1 MGAARRVVAVFD
13 LDGTITRRDT
23 LFPYVWHYLARRP
36 WRLAR
41 LLAVAPAAMVYVL
54 AGRDRGRLKAALLR
68 HTLRGETRAAIAAWN
83 AAYLPRVIARELL
96 ADAVAAIAR
105 HRQRG
110 DTLVLMSASV
120 DLYVPGLGQRL
131 GFERVICTEVRWDGD
146 LLDGALVTPNRRGEE
161 KARCL
166 ERLRGE
172 LAPVARIT
180 AYGNSDSDLPHMRL
194 AEHGVLVNGSRRARA
209 EAAAFGIECVR
220 WRGT

>member
-1 MGAARRVVAVFD
+1 MSTVGRVVAVFD

-23 LFPYVWHYLARRP
+23 LFPYVWHYLAQRP

-41 LLAVAPAAMVYVL
+41 LPAVAPALLAYLL

-68 HTLRGETRAAIAAWN
+68 HTLHGETRAAIDTWN
-83 AAYLPRVIARELL
+83 VRYLPRVIARELL
-96 ADAVAAIAR
+96 PGAVAAIAR

-120 DLYVPGLGQRL
+120 DLYVPALGGLL
-131 GFERVICTEVRWDGD
+131 GFDRVVCTELRWEGGV
-146 LLDGALVTPNRRGEE
+146 LDGALATPNRRGEE

-166 ERLRGE
+166 ERLRAD
-172 LAPVARIT
+172 LAPVESIT
-180 AYGNSDSDLPHMRL
+180 AYGNSGADLPHLRL
-194 AEHGVLVNGSRRARA
+194 AERGVLVNGARRART
-209 EAAAFGIECVR
+209 EAAALGIECVD